1 MDNPLQYFVG
11 GAGAFDT
18 QPFDSDNTQTV
29 PDYIVMQRG
38 AKDNNVWS
46 RINFWYHRQNFLDV
60 GDQLPPKSSRAVR
73 PILEFD
79 RDIEL
84 YNFGSKGIDAVEISA
99 YDTLQVDVIGRPTN
113 SVIDSVTL
121 RAGNKIIF
129 PVEPNKCKSTHLSTI
144 N

>member
-1 MDNPLQYFVG
+1 MLV
-11 GAGAFDT
+11 T
-18 QPFDSDNTQTV
+18 
-29 PDYIVMQRG
+29 
-38 AKDNNVWS
+38 
-46 RINFWYHRQNFLDV
+46 HH
-60 GDQLPPKSSRAVR
+60 PPKKQSAVR

-99 YDTLQVDVIGRPTN
+99 YDTLQVDVVGRPTN

-129 PVEPNKCKSTHLSTI
+129 PVEPTNVSQHIYQISTNTTATVDSNVSGSQMLH
-144 N
+144 